1 MRAWDDHP
9 EPRAGICYTAHI
21 DPQHIGYLV
30 SLVEA
35 HEGLAIVRTK
45 DAALGI
51 VEFWIS
57 PLMQKD
63 FESFLTALK
72 EELQVNAGPPEII
85 NIEQLDHASAKPL
98 HPQQD
103 SR

>member
-1 MRAWDDHP
+1 MKSWNEHP
-9 EPRAGICYTAHI
+9 EPRAGLCYTAKVPPHE
-21 DPQHIGYLV
+21 IGYLV
-30 SLVEA
+30 SLVEG

-63 FESFLTALK
+63 FESLLERLA
-72 EELQVNAGPPEII
+72 EEIGIAFAKPCVI
-85 NIEQLDHASAKPL
+85 NASAL
-98 HPQQD
+98 D
-103 SR
+103 SEI

>member
-1 MRAWDDHP
+1 MKTWNDHP
-9 EPRAGICYTAHI
+9 EPRTGLCYTARVPVHE
-21 DPQHIGYLV
+21 IGYLV
-30 SLVEA
+30 SIVEG

-63 FESFLTALK
+63 FESLLTYLTG
-72 EELQVNAGPPEII
+72 ELGITVGKPAVMSPAD
-85 NIEQLDHASAKPL
+85 LDNVL
-98 HPQQD
+98 
-103 SR
+103 